1 MDPME
6 QLPSQPG
13 WERELVTKLAQ
24 ANLKEAR
31 SKRRWSIFFKIVW
44 LSIALALF
52 ATFMGWIGH
61 GSAGSESVG
70 RHTALV
76 KLEGEIA
83 DNGKASAE
91 NINAALDA
99 AFKDPDSVAVVLNI
113 NSPGGSPVQSARI
126 YNEIKRL
133 RKDYQDKPLYVVVDE
148 LCASGGYFVAS
159 AADKIFVDGSSLVGS
174 IGVIYQGFG
183 ADKAMEKLGIENR
196 TVTAGENKAFMDP
209 FSPMK
214 PEHKA
219 HLEAML
225 ADVHQ
230 QFIKAVRDGRGSRLK
245 ENTPGLFTGLIWS
258 GTRAIE
264 NGLVDGLGSVESVA
278 RDIVKAEDLVDYTVE
293 ENTFDKF
300 ARRIG
305 ASFGS
310 GVMQAINRA
319 SLK

>member
-1 MDPME
+1 MD
-6 QLPSQPG
+6 QLPTQTG

-24 ANLKEAR
+24 GNLNEAR
-31 SKRRWSIFFKIVW
+31 ARRRWSIFFKLIW
-44 LSIALALF
+44 LALAIAIF
-52 ATFMGWIGH
+52 AAAMGWIGR
-61 GSAGSESVG
+61 GVSSSDSVG

-76 KLEGEIA
+76 KLEGEIS
-83 DNGKASAE
+83 DNSKASAE
-91 NINAALDA
+91 NINAALKA

-133 RKDYQDKPLYVVVDE
+133 RKDYQDKPIYVVVDE
-148 LCASGGYFVAS
+148 LCASGGYYVAA

-183 ADKAMEKLGIENR
+183 ADKAIEKLGLENR

-230 QFIKAVRDGRGSRLK
+230 QFIKAVKDG
-245 ENTPGLFTGLIWS
+245 TPGLFSGLIWS
-258 GTRAIE
+258 GTKAID
-264 NGLVDGLGSVESVA
+264 NGLVDGLGTVDSVA

-293 ENTFDKF
+293 ENSFDKF
-300 ARRIG
+300 AKRLG
-305 ASFGS
+305 MNFGS
-310 GVMQAINRA
+310 GLMQAVN
-319 SLK
+319 KTTWK

>member
-1 MDPME
+1 MD
-6 QLPSQPG
+6 QLPTQTG

-24 ANLKEAR
+24 SNLKEAR
-31 SKRRWSIFFKIVW
+31 AKRRWSIFFKLVW
-44 LSIALALF
+44 LALAIAVF
-52 ATFMGWIGH
+52 AALMGWIGR
-61 GSAGSESVG
+61 GVSSSDSVG

-83 DNGKASAE
+83 DGGKASAE
-91 NINAALDA
+91 NINAALAA

-133 RKDYQDKPLYVVVDE
+133 RKDYQDKPIYVVVDE
-148 LCASGGYFVAS
+148 LCASGGYYVAA
-159 AADKIFVDGSSLVGS
+159 AADKIFVNGSSLVGS

-183 ADKAMEKLGIENR
+183 ADKAMEKLGLENR

-209 FSPMK
+209 FAPMK

-230 QFIKAVRDGRGSRLK
+230 QFIKAVKEPRLSNWIRRSVSSFCTSAYQLVSSSISSCISLRRACACCSASVPGVCIKSSRRTDRVGSISRFLR
-245 ENTPGLFTGLIWS
+245 S
-258 GTRAIE
+258 SA
-264 NGLVDGLGSVESVA
+264 SVRTMA
-278 RDIVKAEDLVDYTVE
+278 
-293 ENTFDKF
+293 
-300 ARRIG
+300 
-305 ASFGS
+305 
-310 GVMQAINRA
+310 
-319 SLK
+319 

>member
-1 MDPME
+1 MD

-13 WERELVTKLAQ
+13 WERELVSKLALANVREQ
-24 ANLKEAR
+24 AAR
-31 SKRRWSIFFKIVW
+31 RRWSAFFKLLW
-44 LSIALALF
+44 IALAALVF
-52 ATFMGWIGH
+52 AWFNGWIGQ
-61 GSAGSESVG
+61 GMSTNDSIG

-83 DNGKASAE
+83 DGGKASAE
-91 NINAALDA
+91 NVNAALAA
-99 AFKDPDSVAVVLNI
+99 AFKDTDSVAVILNI

-126 YNEIKRL
+126 YSEIKRL
-133 RKDYQDKPLYVVVDE
+133 RKDNPEKPLYVVIDE
-148 LCASGGYFVAS
+148 LCASGGYYVAA
-159 AADKIFVDGSSLVGS
+159 AADKIYVDPSSLVGS

-214 PEHKA
+214 PEHKS

-230 QFIKAVRDGRGSRLK
+230 QFIKAVKDGRGTRLK
-245 ENTPGLFTGLIWS
+245 DATPGLFSGLIWS
-258 GTRAIE
+258 GNKAIDI
-264 NGLVDGLGSVESVA
+264 GLVDAVGSVSTVA
-278 RDIVKAEDLVDYTVE
+278 RDVVKAEDLVDYTIE

-300 ARRIG
+300 AKRIG
-305 ASFGS
+305 ASFGA
-310 GVMQAINRA
+310 GVMQAVNK
-319 SLK
+319 SSWK

>member
-1 MDPME
+1 MD

-13 WERELVTKLAQ
+13 WERELVSKLAL
-24 ANLKEAR
+24 ANVRELAA
-31 SKRRWSIFFKIVW
+31 KRRWSIFFKLLW
-44 LSIALALF
+44 LSLAVLAF
-52 ATFMGWIGH
+52 AWFNGWIGQ
-61 GSAGSESVG
+61 GMATNESIG

-76 KLEGEIA
+76 RMDGEIA
-83 DNGKASAE
+83 DGTKASAE
-91 NINAALDA
+91 NINAALSA
-99 AFKDPDSVAVVLNI
+99 AFKDADSVAVILNI

-133 RKDYQDKPLYVVVDE
+133 RKDNPEKPLYVVVDE
-148 LCASGGYFVAS
+148 LCASGGYFVAA
-159 AADKIFVDGSSLVGS
+159 AADKIYVDPSSLVGS

-214 PEHKA
+214 PEHKT

-225 ADVHQ
+225 TDVHQ
-230 QFIKAVRDGRGSRLK
+230 QFIKAVKEGRGSRLK
-245 ENTPGLFTGLIWS
+245 EATPGLFSGLIWS
-258 GTRAIE
+258 GNKAVEI
-264 NGLVDGLGSVESVA
+264 GLVDGAGSVGSVA
-278 RDIVKAEDLVDYTVE
+278 RDVVKAEDLVDYTVE

-305 ASFGS
+305 ASFGA
-310 GVMQAINRA
+310 GVMQAISKA

>member
-1 MDPME
+1 MD

-13 WERELVTKLAQ
+13 WERELVSKLALASVREQ
-24 ANLKEAR
+24 AA
-31 SKRRWSIFFKIVW
+31 KRRWSIFFKLLW
-44 LSIALALF
+44 ASLALLVF
-52 ATFMGWIGH
+52 AWFNGWIGQ
-61 GSAGSESVG
+61 GMSTSDSFG

-76 KLEGEIA
+76 KMEGEIA
-83 DNGKASAE
+83 DGTKASAE
-91 NINAALDA
+91 NINGALAA
-99 AFKDPDSVAVVLNI
+99 AFKDTDSVAVILNI

-133 RKDYQDKPLYVVVDE
+133 RKDNPEKPLYVVVDE
-148 LCASGGYFVAS
+148 LCASGGYFVAA
-159 AADKIFVDGSSLVGS
+159 AADKIYVDPSSLVGS

-196 TVTAGENKAFMDP
+196 TLTAGDNKAFMDP

-214 PEHKA
+214 PEHKT

-225 ADVHQ
+225 AYVHQ
-230 QFIKAVRDGRGSRLK
+230 QFIKAVKEGRGSRLK
-245 ENTPGLFTGLIWS
+245 ETTPGLFSGLIWS
-258 GTRAIE
+258 GNKAIDI
-264 NGLVDGLGSVESVA
+264 GLVDGTGSVGSVA
-278 RDIVKAEDLVDYTVE
+278 RDVVKAEDLVDYTIE

-310 GVMQAINRA
+310 GLMQAVNKT
-319 SLK
+319 SWK

>member
-1 MDPME
+1 MD
-6 QLPSQPG
+6 QLPTQTG

-24 ANLKEAR
+24 ANLNEAR
-31 SKRRWSIFFKIVW
+31 AKRRWSIFFKLIW
-44 LSIALALF
+44 LALAVAVF
-52 ATFMGWIGH
+52 AAFMGWIGH
-61 GSAGSESVG
+61 GVSTSDSVG

-76 KLEGEIA
+76 KLEGEIS
-83 DNGKASAE
+83 DKGNASAE
-91 NINAALDA
+91 NINAALAA

-133 RKDYQDKPLYVVVDE
+133 RKDYQDKPIYAVVDE
-148 LCASGGYFVAS
+148 LCASGGYYVAA

-174 IGVIYQGFG
+174 IGVVYQGFG
-183 ADKAMEKLGIENR
+183 ADKAMEKLGLENR

-230 QFIKAVRDGRGSRLK
+230 QFIKAVKDGRGARLK
-245 ENTPGLFTGLIWS
+245 ENTPGLFSGLIWS
-258 GTRAIE
+258 GTKAID
-264 NGLVDGLGSVESVA
+264 NGLVDGLGTVNSVA

-293 ENTFDKF
+293 ETSLDKL
-300 ARRIG
+300 AKRIG
-305 ASFGS
+305 MSFGA
-310 GVMQAINRA
+310 GLMQAVNKTA
-319 SLK
+319 WK

>member
-1 MDPME
+1 
-6 QLPSQPG
+6 
-13 WERELVTKLAQ
+13 
-24 ANLKEAR
+24 
-31 SKRRWSIFFKIVW
+31 
-44 LSIALALF
+44 
-52 ATFMGWIGH
+52 MGWIGH
-61 GSAGSESVG
+61 GVSTSDSVG

-76 KLEGEIA
+76 KLEGEIS
-83 DNGKASAE
+83 DGGKASAE
-91 NINAALDA
+91 NINAALAA

-148 LCASGGYFVAS
+148 LCASGGYYVAA

-183 ADKAMEKLGIENR
+183 ADKAMEKLGLENR

-209 FSPMK
+209 FAPMK

-230 QFIKAVRDGRGSRLK
+230 QFIKAVKDGRGSRLK
-245 ENTPGLFTGLIWS
+245 ENTPGLFSGLIWS
-258 GTRAIE
+258 GTKAID
-264 NGLVDGLGSVESVA
+264 NGLVDGLGTVDSVA
-278 RDIVKAEDLVDYTVE
+278 RDIVKAEDLVDYTIE
-293 ENTFDKF
+293 ENSFDKF
-300 ARRIG
+300 AKRIG
-305 ASFGS
+305 MSFGA
-310 GVMQAINRA
+310 GVMQAVN
-319 SLK
+319 KTTWK

>member
-1 MDPME
+1 MD
-6 QLPSQPG
+6 QLPTQTG

-24 ANLKEAR
+24 GNLNEAR
-31 SKRRWSIFFKIVW
+31 ARRRWSIFFKLIW
-44 LSIALALF
+44 LALAIAIF
-52 ATFMGWIGH
+52 AAAMGWIGR
-61 GSAGSESVG
+61 GVSSSDSVG

-76 KLEGEIA
+76 KLEGEIS
-83 DNGKASAE
+83 DNSKASAE
-91 NINAALDA
+91 NINAALKA

-133 RKDYQDKPLYVVVDE
+133 RKDYQDKPIYVVVDE
-148 LCASGGYFVAS
+148 LCASGGYYVAA

-183 ADKAMEKLGIENR
+183 ADKAIEKLGLENR

-230 QFIKAVRDGRGSRLK
+230 QFIKAVKDGRGSRLK
-245 ENTPGLFTGLIWS
+245 DSTPGLFSGLIWS
-258 GTRAIE
+258 GTKAID
-264 NGLVDGLGSVESVA
+264 NGLVDGLGTVDSVA

-293 ENTFDKF
+293 ENSFDKF
-300 ARRIG
+300 AKRLGMNFG
-305 ASFGS
+305 AGL
-310 GVMQAINRA
+310 MQAVN
-319 SLK
+319 KTTWK

>member
-1 MDPME
+1 MD
-6 QLPSQPG
+6 QLPTQTG

-24 ANLKEAR
+24 SNLNEAR
-31 SKRRWSIFFKIVW
+31 AKRRWSIFFKLLW
-44 LSIALALF
+44 LALAIAIF
-52 ATFMGWIGH
+52 AAAMGWIGH
-61 GSAGSESVG
+61 GVSNSESVG

-76 KLEGEIA
+76 KLEGEIS
-83 DNGKASAE
+83 DGGKASAE
-91 NINAALDA
+91 NINAALAA

-133 RKDYQDKPLYVVVDE
+133 RKDYQDKPIYVVVDE
-148 LCASGGYFVAS
+148 LCASGGYYVAA

-183 ADKAMEKLGIENR
+183 ADKAMEKLGLESR

-209 FSPMK
+209 FAPMK

-219 HLEAML
+219 HLEVML

-230 QFIKAVRDGRGSRLK
+230 QFIKAVKDGRGSRLK
-245 ENTPGLFTGLIWS
+245 ENTPGLFSGLIWS
-258 GTRAIE
+258 GTKAID
-264 NGLVDGLGSVESVA
+264 NGLVDGLGTVSSVA

-293 ENTFDKF
+293 ENSLDKF
-300 ARRIG
+300 AKRLG
-305 ASFGS
+305 MSFGA
-310 GVMQAINRA
+310 GVMQAVN
-319 SLK
+319 KTTWK

>member
-1 MDPME
+1 MD

-24 ANLKEAR
+24 ANLNEAR
-31 SKRRWSIFFKIVW
+31 AKRRWSIFFKLVW
-44 LSIALALF
+44 LSVVLAVF
-52 ATFMGWIGH
+52 AYFMGWIGR
-61 GSAGSESVG
+61 GSSAAESTG

-91 NINAALDA
+91 NINAALAA
-99 AFKDPDSVAVVLNI
+99 AFRDPDSVAVVLNI

-126 YNEIKRL
+126 YNEIRRL
-133 RKDYQDKPLYVVVDE
+133 RKDYQDKPIYVVVDE
-148 LCASGGYFVAS
+148 LCASGGYFIAA
-159 AADKIFVDGSSLVGS
+159 AADKIYVDGSSLVGS
-174 IGVIYQGFG
+174 IGVVYQGFG

-209 FSPMK
+209 FAPMK

-230 QFIKAVRDGRGSRLK
+230 QFIKAVKDGRGTRLK
-245 ENTPGLFTGLIWS
+245 ENTPGLFSGLIWS
-258 GTRAIE
+258 GSKAIE

-278 RDIVKAEDLVDYTVE
+278 RDIVKAEDLIDYTVE
-293 ENTFDKF
+293 ENAFDKF
-300 ARRIG
+300 ARRLG
-305 ASFGS
+305 TSFGA
-310 GVMQAINRA
+310 GLMQAVNRA
-319 SLK
+319 SFK